1 MQSAVYIKQF
11 QVILTAL
18 VLLSQTAQEDAT
30 NAWMSVCTAD
40 PLNQTHYFLEFV
52 GALALVLCL
61 VSFFHRVCRLF
72 GC

>member
-30 NAWMSVCTAD
+30 TAWTSACTAD
-40 PLNQTHYFLEFV
+40 PVIQTHYLLEFI
-52 GALALVLCL
+52 GALAIVLYMS
-61 VSFFHRVCRLF
+61 SFVRRAYRLLA
-72 GC
+72 